1 MKRKALGIISFIF
14 LLLIGCNARVVQANT
29 NSYQI
34 TNQNYDKDSISIVYP
49 NIVFQNENS
58 KQNQINTILKDMALS
73 ECNVNGESIKNMTLE
88 INYKIMWSN
97 INLLNVKYSGDVYTE
112 DAAYPRDLNYS
123 TNIDIANGKRL
134 MLKDYIII
142 DNSLIKKIR
151 AYSFQKDD
159 ELGYGAFQ
167 YILRAYNDTGLL
179 KILNSSDSPYEETPV
194 VYSYLSDDSLG
205 LIFAVPHE
213 AGDQVEIKLKYEDI
227 KDNINR
233 QGILCNEISSV
244 NK

>member
-1 MKRKALGIISFIF
+1 MKRRSLGIISFAF
-14 LLLIGCNARVVQANT
+14 LLLIGCSGKAVQANT

-34 TNQNYDKDSISIVYP
+34 TNQNYDKDNISIAYP

-73 ECNVNGESIKNMTLE
+73 ECNDNGISIKNMTLG
-88 INYKIMWSN
+88 INYKVMWSN
-97 INLLNVKYSGDVYTE
+97 INLLSVKYLGDVYT
-112 DAAYPRDLNYS
+112 DGAAYPRELNYS
-123 TNIDIANGKRL
+123 TNIDIATGKRL
-134 MLKDYIII
+134 MLKDYILI

-151 AYSFQKDD
+151 AYSYQKDD

-167 YILRAYNDTGLL
+167 YILNTYSDTGLL
-179 KILNSSDSPYEETPV
+179 KILNSSDSPYEESPV

-205 LIFAVPHE
+205 LIFTVLHE

-233 QGILCNEISSV
+233 QGILWNEIGNV